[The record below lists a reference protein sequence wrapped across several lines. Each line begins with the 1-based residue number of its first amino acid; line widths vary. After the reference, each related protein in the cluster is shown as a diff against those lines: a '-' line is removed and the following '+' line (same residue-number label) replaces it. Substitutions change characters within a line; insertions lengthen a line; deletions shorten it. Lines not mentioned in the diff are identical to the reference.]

1 MITLTKANITDYL
14 KEHMP
19 DLDYSRP
26 LIISEIGEGTPE
38 EDGDGYVNFVFR
50 VSDGKRKMILKQGRS
65 VGRSRKSISPT
76 LLKRSTKSSPSIQSA
91 KLHNRRKTLL
101 LPR

>member
-38 EDGDGYVNFVFR
+38 
-50 VSDGKRKMILKQGRS
+50 
-65 VGRSRKSISPT
+65 
-76 LLKRSTKSSPSIQSA
+76 
-91 KLHNRRKTLL
+91 
-101 LPR
+101 